1 MAGAAVPFDAVEITT
16 QYAVEEKKKLKKSFG
31 RLDVLFF
38 LLCTIV
44 GFDTIGATA
53 ASGAE
58 AFTWLIFLGLF
69 FFLPYALLTSEL
81 GSGFP
86 EEGGAYEWVK
96 LAFGRRVAAVNTLF
110 YWASNPIWVGGSL
123 AFVALA
129 AFNTFF
135 SPLTGFWA
143 YAFQFAFIWVTII
156 AATVAV
162 RSGKWLQTLGAL
174 VRIFVLGFFTLSVFI
189 YAIKNGVGGV
199 GGDDF
204 IPTYVGFIALV
215 PILFF
220 NYAGFEIPSNA
231 GGEIQNPQQDVPAA
245 SFRAFV
251 LSVLLYGGPI
261 LAILIVLSAAQVTS
275 LGGFLDAIKS
285 VYTVWGGTISPGGT
299 PSLSGFGLFLGWISA
314 VVVIIGVLTSAM
326 AWLMGANRAYAVA
339 ALDGSAPKSMGR
351 LSKDGTPIVTNIV
364 TGIFA
369 TIIMILASTVVSGSA
384 EAYFSAVL
392 GLAISTTTI
401 SYIAVFPALVKL
413 RYSRPDV
420 ARPYRVPL
428 GLAGAW
434 IVSILTTF
442 WALLATVALVWPGFG
457 IGWFG
462 TAGDP
467 AEVLADLGFAD
478 QRLLFELT
486 QIVPLVVVL
495 VLGLVFYQMGEGVRK
510 REARVAFAV
519 DRVAASGEGASGD
532 GEGDE
537 DR

>member
-1 MAGAAVPFDAVEITT
+1 MASATAGFDESFEITT
-16 QYAVEEKKKLKKSFG
+16 QYAVEEKKKLKKSIG
-31 RLDVLFF
+31 RLDILFF

-58 AFTWLIFLGLF
+58 AFTWLIFLGLV

-96 LAFGRRVAAVNTLF
+96 LAFGRRFAAVSTLF

-135 SPLTGFWA
+135 RPLTGFWA
-143 YAFQFAFIWVTII
+143 YAFQFAFIWITII

-162 RSGKWLQTLGAL
+162 STGKWLQTLGAL
-174 VRIFVLGFFTLSVFI
+174 VRVFVLGFFTLSVAI
-189 YAIKNGVGGV
+189 YAFKNGVGGV
-199 GGDDF
+199 GRGDF
-204 IPTYVGFIALV
+204 SPTYVGFIALV

-231 GGEIQNPQQDVPAA
+231 GDEMENAKKDVPAA
-245 SFRAFV
+245 SFRAFL

-261 LAILIVLSAAQVTS
+261 LAILLVLPAAQVSS
-275 LGGFLDAIKS
+275 LGGFLDAIKA
-285 VYTVWGGTISPGGT
+285 VFTVWGGSVSPGGT
-299 PSLSGFGLFLGWISA
+299 PTLSGFGLVLGWISA
-314 VVVIIGVLTSAM
+314 GAVIIGVLTSAM

-339 ALDGSAPKSMGR
+339 ALDGSAPKAMGR
-351 LSKDGTPIVTNIV
+351 LSKDGTPIVTNVV

-369 TIIMILASTVVSGSA
+369 TIIMILASTVVNGSA

-401 SYIAVFPALVKL
+401 SYLGVFHALVKL

-420 ARPYRVPL
+420 ERPYRVPW

-442 WALLATVALVWPGFG
+442 WALLATASLVWPGFG

-462 TAGDP
+462 TAGNA
-467 AEVLADLGFAD
+467 AESLANLGFAD
-478 QRLLFELT
+478 QRFLFELT
-486 QIVPLVVVL
+486 QIVPLVIVL
-495 VLGLVFYQMGEGVRK
+495 VLGLVFYQLGAGVRK
-510 REARVAFAV
+510 REAKVVEFEV
-519 DRVAASGEGASGD
+519 DEPAPQDGGGAA
-532 GEGDE
+532 
-537 DR
+537 

>member
-1 MAGAAVPFDAVEITT
+1 MASATAGFDASIEITT
-16 QYAVEEKKKLKKSFG
+16 QYAVEEKKKLKKSIG
-31 RLDVLFF
+31 RLDIIFF

-53 ASGAE
+53 ASGAQS
-58 AFTWLIFLGLF
+58 FTWLIFLGIF

-96 LAFGRRVAAVNTLF
+96 LAFGRRFAAVSTLF

-135 SPLTGFWA
+135 RPLTGFWA
-143 YAFQFAFIWVTII
+143 YAFQFVFIWITIV

-162 RSGKWLQTLGAL
+162 SAGKWLQTIGAL
-174 VRIFVLGFFTLSVFI
+174 TRIFVLGFFTISVII
-189 YAIKNGVGGV
+189 YAFQNGVEGV
-199 GGDDF
+199 GSSDF
-204 IPTYVGFIALV
+204 LPTYIGFIGLV

-231 GGEIQNPQQDVPAA
+231 GDEMENPQHDVPAA
-245 SFRAFV
+245 SFRAFL

-261 LAILIVLSAAQVTS
+261 LAILLVLPIAQVSS
-275 LGGFLDAIKS
+275 LGGFLDAIKA
-285 VYTVWGGTISPGGT
+285 VFTVWGGSVSPGGT
-299 PSLSGFGLFLGWISA
+299 PSLSGLGLFLGWFSA
-314 VVVIIGVLTSAM
+314 IAVIIGVLTSAM

-339 ALDGSAPKSMGR
+339 ALDGSAPAAMGR

-369 TIIMILASTVVSGSA
+369 TIIMIAASTVVSGSA

-401 SYIAVFPALVKL
+401 SYIGVFPALVKL

-420 ARPYRVPL
+420 KRPYRVPW
-428 GLAGAW
+428 GTAGAW
-434 IVSILTTF
+434 VVSILTTF
-442 WALLATVALVWPGFG
+442 WAVLATVSLVWPGFG

-462 TAGDP
+462 TEGNP
-467 AEVLADLGFAD
+467 AEALADLGFAN
-478 QRLLFELT
+478 QRFLFEMT
-486 QIVPLVVVL
+486 QLVPLVIVL
-495 VLGLVFYQMGEGVRK
+495 VLGLIFYQMGESVRR
-510 REARVAFAV
+510 REARVSEFDVEEARQGQ
-519 DRVAASGEGASGD
+519 DGASS
-532 GEGDE
+532 
-537 DR
+537 

>member
-1 MAGAAVPFDAVEITT
+1 MAAIPVDAIEITT
-16 QYAVEEKKKLKKSFG
+16 QYSVEEKKKLKKSFG
-31 RLDVLFF
+31 RLDILFF

-58 AFTWLIFLGLF
+58 AFTWLIFLGIF
-69 FFLPYALLTSEL
+69 FFFPYALLTSEL

-123 AFVALA
+123 AFIALA

-135 SPLTGFWA
+135 RPLTGFWA
-143 YAFQFAFIWVTII
+143 YAFQFAFIWITIL

-162 RSGKWLQTLGAL
+162 SSGKWLQTLGAL
-174 VRIFVLGFFTLSVFI
+174 TRILVLGFFTLSVFI
-189 YAIKNGVGGV
+189 YAFRHGVGGV
-199 GGDDF
+199 GGDAF

-231 GGEIQNPQQDVPAA
+231 GGEMKNAQKDVPA
-245 SFRAFV
+245 SVFRAFL

-261 LAILIVLSAAQVTS
+261 LAILIVLSQPQVTS

-285 VYTVWGGTISPGGT
+285 VFTVWGGSVSPGGT
-299 PSLSGFGLFLGWISA
+299 PSLSGFGLFLGWVSA
-314 VVVIIGVLTSAM
+314 GALIIGVLTSAM

-339 ALDGSAPKSMGR
+339 ALDGSAPKAMGR

-364 TGIFA
+364 TGILA
-369 TIIMILASTVVSGSA
+369 TIIMILASLVVSGST

-401 SYIAVFPALVKL
+401 SYLAVFPALVKL
-413 RYSRPDV
+413 RYSRRDV
-420 ARPYRVPL
+420 ARPYRVPF

-442 WALLATVALVWPGFG
+442 WALLATISLVWPGFG

-462 TAGDP
+462 TGGSAS
-467 AEVLADLGFAD
+467 EVLADLGFAD
-478 QRLLFELT
+478 QRFLFELT
-486 QIVPLVVVL
+486 QIVPLVIVL
-495 VLGLVFYQMGEGVRK
+495 VLGLVFYQMGQGVRK
-510 REARVAFAV
+510 RQAEVAFAV
-519 DRVAASGEGASGD
+519 DDSATRV
-532 GEGDE
+532 EGDS
-537 DR
+537 

>member
-1 MAGAAVPFDAVEITT
+1 MAGGVASFGESIEVTT
-16 QYAVEEKKKLKKSFG
+16 RYAVEEKKKLKKSIG
-31 RLDVLFF
+31 RLDILFF

-58 AFTWLIFLGLF
+58 AFTWLIFLGIF

-86 EEGGAYEWVK
+86 LEGGAYEWVK
-96 LAFGRRVAAVNTLF
+96 LAFGRRVAAINTLF

-135 SPLTGFWA
+135 RPLTGFWA
-143 YAFQFAFIWVTII
+143 YAFQFVFIWITII

-162 RSGKWLQTLGAL
+162 SAGKWLQTLGAL
-174 VRIFVLGFFTLSVFI
+174 VRIFVLGFFTLSVVI
-189 YAIKNGVGGV
+189 YGFKNGLGGV
-199 GGDDF
+199 GGGDF

-231 GGEIQNPQQDVPAA
+231 GDEMENAQKDVPAA
-245 SFRAFV
+245 SFRAF
-251 LSVLLYGGPI
+251 LLTVLLYGGPI
-261 LAILIVLSAAQVTS
+261 LAILVVLPAAEVSS

-285 VYTVWGGTISPGGT
+285 VFTVWGGTVSPGGT
-299 PSLSGFGLFLGWISA
+299 PSLSGLGLLLGWISA
-314 VVVIIGVLTSAM
+314 GAVIIGVMTSAM

-364 TGIFA
+364 TGILA
-369 TIIMILASTVVSGSA
+369 TIIMISASLVVSGSA
-384 EAYFSAVL
+384 VAYFNAVL

-401 SYIAVFPALVKL
+401 SYLAVFPALVKL

-420 ARPYRVPL
+420 ERPYRVPW

-434 IVSILTTF
+434 IASILTTF
-442 WALLATVALVWPGFG
+442 WAVLATVSLVWPGFG

-462 TAGDP
+462 TLGDP
-467 AEVLADLGFAD
+467 AEVLAGYGFAN
-478 QRLLFELT
+478 QRLLFEMT
-486 QIVPLVVVL
+486 QILPLVLIVVL
-495 VLGLVFYQMGEGVRK
+495 ALVFYQMGEGVRR
-510 REARVAFAV
+510 REARVAEFELEEATT
-519 DRVAASGEGASGD
+519 SGED
-532 GEGDE
+532 GPG
-537 DR
+537 

>member
-1 MAGAAVPFDAVEITT
+1 VASIPAGFEDYEVTT
-16 QYAVEEKKKLKKSFG
+16 QYAVEEKRKLKKSIS
-31 RLDVLFF
+31 RLDILFF

-58 AFTWLIFLGLF
+58 AFTWLIFLGIF

-86 EEGGAYEWVK
+86 EEGGAYAWVK

-135 SPLTGFWA
+135 TPLTGFWA
-143 YAFQFAFIWVTII
+143 YAFQFVFIWVTII

-162 RSGKWLQTLGAL
+162 SAGKWLQTIGAL
-174 VRIFVLGFFTLSVFI
+174 VRIFVLGFFTLSVVI
-189 YAIKNGVGGV
+189 YAIRNGVGGV
-199 GGDDF
+199 GGDNF
-204 IPTYVGFIALV
+204 IPTYVGFIGLV

-231 GGEIQNPQQDVPAA
+231 GDEMQNPRHDVPAA

-261 LAILIVLSAAQVTS
+261 LAILLVLPAAQVSS
-275 LGGFLDAIKS
+275 LGGFLDAIKA
-285 VYTVWGGTISPGGT
+285 VFTVWGGSVSPGGT
-299 PSLSGFGLFLGWISA
+299 PTLSGFGLFLGWISA
-314 VVVIIGVLTSAM
+314 GAVIIGVLTSAM

-339 ALDGSAPKSMGR
+339 ALDGSAPKAMGK
-351 LSKDGTPIVTNIV
+351 LSKDGTPIVTNII
-364 TGIFA
+364 TGILA
-369 TIIMILASTVVSGSA
+369 TIIMVLASMVVSGSA

-401 SYIAVFPALVKL
+401 SYIFVFPALVKL
-413 RYSRPDV
+413 RYSHAQV
-420 ARPYRVPL
+420 ERPYRVP
-428 GLAGAW
+428 GGSGGAW

-442 WALLATVALVWPGFG
+442 WAVLATVSLVWPGFG

-462 TAGDP
+462 TAGNP
-467 AEVLADLGFAD
+467 AEVLADLGFAN
-478 QRLLFELT
+478 QRLVFELT

-510 REARVAFAV
+510 RAVEVPLDVEEAAV
-519 DRVAASGEGASGD
+519 GGD
-532 GEGDE
+532 GDPP
-537 DR
+537 

>member
-1 MAGAAVPFDAVEITT
+1 
-16 QYAVEEKKKLKKSFG
+16 
-31 RLDVLFF
+31 
-38 LLCTIV
+38 
-44 GFDTIGATA
+44 
-53 ASGAE
+53 
-58 AFTWLIFLGLF
+58 
-69 FFLPYALLTSEL
+69 
-81 GSGFP
+81 
-86 EEGGAYEWVK
+86 
-96 LAFGRRVAAVNTLF
+96 
-110 YWASNPIWVGGSL
+110 
-123 AFVALA
+123 
-129 AFNTFF
+129 
-135 SPLTGFWA
+135 
-143 YAFQFAFIWVTII
+143 
-156 AATVAV
+156 
-162 RSGKWLQTLGAL
+162 
-174 VRIFVLGFFTLSVFI
+174 
-189 YAIKNGVGGV
+189 
-199 GGDDF
+199 
-204 IPTYVGFIALV
+204 
-215 PILFF
+215 
-220 NYAGFEIPSNA
+220 
-231 GGEIQNPQQDVPAA
+231 VPAA

-285 VYTVWGGTISPGGT
+285 VYTVWGGSVSPGGT

-314 VVVIIGVLTSAM
+314 GVVIIGVLTSAM

-420 ARPYRVPL
+420 ARPYRVPW

-442 WALLATVALVWPGFG
+442 WAVLATVSLVWPGFG

-462 TAGDP
+462 TTGDS
-467 AEVLADLGFAD
+467 AEVLADLGFAN
-478 QRLLFELT
+478 QRILFELT
-486 QIVPLVVVL
+486 QIVPLVIVL

-510 REARVAFAV
+510 REAKVAFAV
-519 DRVAASGEGASGD
+519 DRSTALGEN
-532 GEGDE
+532 
-537 DR
+537 R